1 VKTGDSVLGTYRYA
15 VGSAFIDTRMQG
27 TIDSRRLPL
36 GYYWLVFASPEGQ
49 VRQMNHESEIR
60 CDPRK
65 VESLLHVLACVRL
78 EAANHFRA
86 GGAFLD
92 RHGRTY
98 RVGRSPEPVE
108 VPDGEPIL

>member
-1 VKTGDSVLGTYRYA
+1 MKIGDNVLGTYRYA
-15 VGSAFIDTRMQG
+15 AGSAFIDTRMQG

-78 EAANHFRA
+78 EAANHFRS
-86 GGAFLD
+86 GRSLLD
-92 RHGRTY
+92 RHNKPYRAGR
-98 RVGRSPEPVE
+98 VPEPVE
-108 VPDGEPIL
+108 VPDGDPIL